1 MAAYKQELKVKYGDF
16 TFPVPTPYVTRTY
29 SQQYVGGKLHCT
41 VVNVSINGQIA
52 LLPKREAVGGNNYL
66 SLSVKRDKIAKEF
79 AGGLGKN
86 FQKFQVIG
94 HDTDFELNDCQV
106 TGVTFSSS
114 KYVGLVDYSVSLT
127 GYLDGDTSGKSF
139 YETNYG
145 VVSPVDSWS
154 YSESDGLGSLT
165 HTVSA
170 KGYNSSKSGSSYNA
184 FIKAKSFVESKK
196 GVANK
201 ITSFFVQNVH
211 PDSSLILN
219 SISEQ
224 ANRLA
229 DSYSITENYS
239 FATNRSSVAAGLESD
254 LPLCQTKNILTT
266 YGVDFSEEHGSQFI
280 QLTLSGSVVGSKES
294 SVLWEDIRNDF
305 KALEFYDLANKA
317 YLNHIRRTGN
327 NIELNKNPVSFSITP
342 NEEAKKIDFNV
353 VYDNNSL
360 YTNAKFKNGG
370 AYYDYALSFSHDT
383 LYDIVSVRCNGPI
396 LTRGSLK
403 KSNRQA
409 KILLDELLKDD
420 LNLIREEA
428 QKQYYSLFPDRT
440 QYKLTIFPDDLSV
453 TENPFDGSTTLSVG
467 FSDEDHFE
475 KTESTGEKSFI
486 RTADFSIDIGAPYQE
501 YRTSPSCFTNGKYMV
516 YDLALNTK
524 RETVGINCNGSS
536 YSGEEAN
543 FNTSVQHIEN
553 FSTVLSDAF
562 LKGRNESTSK
572 VKRLDSESKVANFI
586 PNNITFSRGLSH
598 EVDAINLNLIK
609 IGIDQ
614 HET

>member
-16 TFPVPTPYVTRTY
+16 AFPVPTPYVTRTY
-29 SQQYVGGKLHCT
+29 DQQYVGGKLHCT
-41 VVNVSINGQIA
+41 SVNVSINGQIA
-52 LLPKREAVGGNNYL
+52 LLPKREDSAGNNYL
-66 SLSVKRDKIAKEF
+66 SLSAKRDEIAKEF
-79 AGGLGKN
+79 AGALGKN

-94 HDTDFELNDCQV
+94 HDTDFQLNDCEV
-106 TGVTFSSS
+106 MALTFSTAN
-114 KYVGLVDYSVSLT
+114 YVGLVDYSVSLR
-127 GYLDGDTSGKSF
+127 GYLDEDTSGKSF

-154 YSESDGLGSLT
+154 YSESDGVGSLT
-165 HTVSA
+165 HTISA
-170 KGYNSSKSGSSYNA
+170 KGYNSSKSGGSYNA

-201 ITSFFVQNVH
+201 ITSFFVKNVH

-224 ANRLA
+224 ANRLG

-239 FATNRSSVAAGLESD
+239 FATNRSSVAAGLESG

-266 YGVDFSEEHGSQFI
+266 YGIDFSEEHGSEFI
-280 QLTLSGSVVGSKES
+280 QLTLSGSIVGSKEA
-294 SVLWEDIRNDF
+294 SVSWEDIRNDF
-305 KALEFYDLANKA
+305 KGLEFYNLANKA
-317 YLNHIRRTGN
+317 YVNHIRRTGVN
-327 NIELNKNPVSFSITP
+327 VELNKNPVSFSITP
-342 NEEAKKIDFNV
+342 NEEAKKIDFNI

-370 AYYDYALSFSHDT
+370 AYFNYALSFSHDA
-383 LYDIVSVRCNGPI
+383 LYDIVRIRCNGPI

-409 KILLDELLKDD
+409 KILLDELLAND
-420 LNLIREEA
+420 LELIRQEA
-428 QKQYYSLFPDRT
+428 QKKYYSLYPDRT

-453 TENPFDGSTTLSVG
+453 DENRFDGSINLSAS

-475 KTESTGEKSFI
+475 KVEATGEKSFI
-486 RTADFSIDIGAPYQE
+486 RKADFTIDIGAPYQE
-501 YRTSPSCFTNGKYMV
+501 YRTYPSCFTNGKYMV

-524 RETVGINCNGSS
+524 RETVGVSCNGSS

-543 FNTSVQHIEN
+543 FNTSVAHIEN

-562 LKGRNESTSK
+562 LKGRNGGASNI
-572 VKRLDSESKVANFI
+572 KRLDSESKVANFL

-609 IGIDQ
+609 R
-614 HET
+614 E

>member
-16 TFPVPTPYVTRTY
+16 TFPVPTPYVTRAY
-29 SQQYVGGKLHCT
+29 NQQYVGGKLHCT
-41 VVNVSINGQIA
+41 LVDISINGQIA
-52 LLPKREAVGGNNYL
+52 LLPKRENTAGNNYL
-66 SLSVKRDKIAKEF
+66 SLSVKRDEIAKEF

-94 HDTDFELNDCQV
+94 HDTDFQLNDCEV
-106 TGVTFSSS
+106 TGVTFSSAN
-114 KYVGLVDYSVSLT
+114 YVGLVSYSVSLR
-127 GYLDGDTSGKSF
+127 GYLDEDTSGKSF

-165 HTVSA
+165 HSISA
-170 KGYNSSKSGSSYNA
+170 KGYNSSKSGGSYNA

-201 ITSFFVQNVH
+201 ITNFFVKNVH

-229 DSYSITENYS
+229 GSYSITENYS
-239 FATNRSSVAAGLESD
+239 FATNRSSVAAGLESG

-266 YGVDFSEEHGSQFI
+266 YGIDFSEEHGSEFI
-280 QLTLSGSVVGSKES
+280 QLTLSGAIVGSKEA
-294 SVLWEDIRNDF
+294 SVSWEDIRNDF
-305 KALEFYDLANKA
+305 KALQFYDLANKA
-317 YLNHIRRTGN
+317 YVNHIGRTEV
-327 NIELNKNPVSFSITP
+327 NIELNKNPVSFSISP
-342 NEEAKKIDFNV
+342 NEEAKKIDFNI

-370 AYYDYALSFSHDT
+370 AYFNYNLNFSHDT
-383 LYDIVSVRCNGPI
+383 LYDIVKIKCSGPI

-409 KILLDELLKDD
+409 KILLDELLADD
-420 LNLIREEA
+420 LDLIRQEA
-428 QKQYYSLFPDRT
+428 QKKYYSLYPDRT
-440 QYKLTIFPDDLSV
+440 QYKLTIFPEDLSID
-453 TENPFDGSTTLSVG
+453 ENPFDGSITLSAS

-475 KTESTGEKSFI
+475 KLETGGEQSFVKKAGF
-486 RTADFSIDIGAPYQE
+486 TVDIEAPYQE

-516 YDLALNTK
+516 YDLALKTK
-524 RETVGINCNGSS
+524 RETVGIDCNGSS
-536 YSGEEAN
+536 DSGEEAN

-553 FSTVLSDAF
+553 FNSVLSDAF
-562 LKGRNESTSK
+562 LKKRDGTASNI
-572 VKRLDSESKVANFI
+572 KRLDSESKVANFI

-598 EVDAINLNLIK
+598 EVEAINLNLIK
-609 IGIDQ
+609 Q
-614 HET
+614 